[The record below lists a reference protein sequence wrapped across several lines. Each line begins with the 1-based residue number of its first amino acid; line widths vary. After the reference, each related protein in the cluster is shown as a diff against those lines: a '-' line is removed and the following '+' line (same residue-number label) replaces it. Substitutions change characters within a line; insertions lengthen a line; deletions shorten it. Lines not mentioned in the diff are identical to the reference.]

1 MSNQVHRIIRILT
14 LLSSGAKLTASQILE
29 KIADEGELREV
40 SLRQIQRD
48 LKEIEAANVPLHVER
63 DGRELSW
70 SLPSE
75 YRNLAPISVSE
86 HELLS
91 LHLLKGALGNFK
103 GTRIERDVERLRSK
117 IERLAPGTVFLQEEL
132 VSEISPGRF
141 MNAVNDEVLEEILFA
156 ITDPRWDRVTS
167 IGSTT
172 PKTYVVSFGRL
183 VNHAGRLYVVAWHP
197 TYQQYIT
204 LAADRISTVKPADD
218 VQDPPHVFNEADYR
232 SGRFGVYDGKPVNV
246 SLKIA
251 ADAASYFGSRHW
263 HPTEKI
269 SHHRDGSMTLKMT
282 VPISPELVSWIMGW
296 AGSLEVKGPQAL
308 VDECKQRAR
317 KIARW

>member
-167 IGSTT
+167 RS
-172 PKTYVVSFGRL
+172 PASARPRPRPMWSVS
-183 VNHAGRLYVVAWHP
+183 
-197 TYQQYIT
+197 
-204 LAADRISTVKPADD
+204 
-218 VQDPPHVFNEADYR
+218 
-232 SGRFGVYDGKPVNV
+232 DG
-246 SLKIA
+246 
-251 ADAASYFGSRHW
+251 W
-263 HPTEKI
+263 
-269 SHHRDGSMTLKMT
+269 
-282 VPISPELVSWIMGW
+282 
-296 AGSLEVKGPQAL
+296 
-308 VDECKQRAR
+308 
-317 KIARW
+317 